1 MADGDH
7 PAIPPDV
14 AGARDAIVVSDVRR
28 SFGDTEALRGVGFTA
43 AFGEVTGMVGPN
55 GAGKTTLLLILATL
69 LAPDAGRVRIA
80 GRDPV
85 TDTAE
90 VRRLLGWVPD
100 VFGFYENL
108 TAREYLAFS
117 GEARGLPRARAAGR
131 ALELLAMMRLEAWAD
146 RPVHVLSR
154 GQKQRLAFASALVH
168 EPTVLLLDEPT
179 AGLDPSS
186 RSEFL
191 RLVRLLADQGTAVVV
206 SSHLLADLEQLASRV
221 VFIDRGVTVGDRRL
235 DGTAAVAVARTWRIR
250 SLDDAHLRT
259 TLAALGAVPGP
270 VGPRGVDVVLGSDR
284 AAADLITRLVH
295 AGVAVVSCGPVE
307 TSLEATYLELT
318 VPEGAG

>member
-1 MADGDH
+1 MAGSDEPIASVSAAASEH
-7 PAIPPDV
+7 AVDV
-14 AGARDAIVVSDVRR
+14 AGVRR
-28 SFGDTEALRGVGFTA
+28 SFGTAEALQGVDFTA

-69 LAPDAGRVRIA
+69 LAPDQGLVRIA
-80 GRDPV
+80 GLDPLIN
-85 TDTAE
+85 TAD

-117 GEARGLPRARAAGR
+117 GEARRLSRKLAAERAATM
-131 ALELLAMMRLEAWAD
+131 LELVRMAEWAD

-186 RSEFL
+186 RAEFL
-191 RLVRLLADQGTAVVV
+191 RLVRMLAEQGTAVIV
-206 SSHLLADLEQLASRV
+206 SSHQLADLEQVADHV
-221 VFIDRGVTVGDRRL
+221 VFIDRGVTVGERRMV
-235 DGTAAVAVARTWRIR
+235 GPSTARTLRTWRIH
-250 SLDDAHLRT
+250 SLDDDRLT
-259 TLAALGAVPGP
+259 TVLDELGTEV
-270 VGPRGVDVVLGSDR
+270 VSTSSRGVDIVLDSDE
-284 AAADLITRLVH
+284 AAATLIAVLVG
-295 AGVAVVSCGPVE
+295 AGVPVVSCGPIE
-307 TSLEATYLELT
+307 TSLEATYFELT
-318 VPEGAG
+318 VPE